1 MSNDRDL
8 QEEELK
14 YSLETIATQV
24 LSAAERCEGDCDR
37 LLALLRTLEG
47 LHRKIREEIFEVS
60 LPDNRKELYHFL
72 RDVEEAGGW
81 PYIERMKIQQL
92 LKNCQEILPITE
104 PPIQD

>member
-8 QEEELK
+8 QEEDLK
-14 YSLETIATQV
+14 YSLETIAIQV
-24 LSAAERCEGDCDR
+24 LSAAEQFRGQSDR
-37 LLALLRTLEG
+37 LLALLRTLES

-60 LPDNRKELYHFL
+60 LPDNRKELYQFL

-92 LKNCQEILPITE
+92 LKNCEEILPTTE
-104 PPIQD
+104 PPIED